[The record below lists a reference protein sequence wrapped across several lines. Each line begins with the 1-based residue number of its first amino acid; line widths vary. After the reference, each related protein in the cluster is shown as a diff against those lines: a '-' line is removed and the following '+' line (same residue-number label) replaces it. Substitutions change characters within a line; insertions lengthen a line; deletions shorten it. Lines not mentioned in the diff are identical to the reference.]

1 MLVISY
7 SRLLIELGINKVTV
21 TITVSKV
28 LVLTELPGKTLTVL
42 FYTVARQP
50 LRTVVKKYLY
60 MTSGE

>member
-21 TITVSKV
+21 TITVSMV
-28 LVLTELPGKTLTVL
+28 LVLTELPGKALTVL

-50 LRTVVKKYLY
+50 LRTVVKEYLY

>member
-7 SRLLIELGINKVTV
+7 SRLLIELGVNKVTV

-42 FYTVARQP
+42 SYAVARQL

>member
-1 MLVISY
+1 MVISY
-7 SRLLIELGINKVTV
+7 SRLLIDLDINKVTV
-21 TITVSKV
+21 AITVSKV

-42 FYTVARQP
+42 SYAVARQP

>member
-1 MLVISY
+1 MVISY

-21 TITVSKV
+21 AITVSKV

-42 FYTVARQP
+42 SYAVARQL